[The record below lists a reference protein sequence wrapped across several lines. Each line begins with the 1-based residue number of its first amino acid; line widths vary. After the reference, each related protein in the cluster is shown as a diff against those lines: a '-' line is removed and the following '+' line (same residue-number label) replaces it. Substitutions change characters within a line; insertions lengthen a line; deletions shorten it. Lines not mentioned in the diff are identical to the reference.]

1 MFIAQGHVVRKI
13 LKFAKIANSS
23 WYKSLGRDPASV
35 DKRKKNKGR
44 PAPGF
49 TINPDGLVIFDHAI
63 IQALKDLRSEPF
75 FEKAG
80 GYHKLTRY
88 LERDHGFIVNHK
100 KVYRLCMENNLLLP
114 RKKKTK
120 RRGKKVCE
128 NRNVTGPNQLWQ
140 FDIKYG
146 YIHGENRFFF
156 LMVFIDTFNRNIMDY
171 HLGLQCRASDMI
183 FTLNNALRKND
194 VDASDLVIRSDNGS
208 QMTSHMFKNH
218 IDGIGLEHEFTPPSI
233 PNLNAYVESFF
244 SIVETE
250 LFQSRVFESYS
261 EAYEATVKFIKH
273 YHERRI
279 HGSLNYKTPLE
290 FKKEWTKENEK
301 EDNKLRA

>member
-1 MFIAQGHVVRKI
+1 MFIDQGHTVRKI
-13 LKFAKIANSS
+13 LKFAKLASS
-23 WYKSLGRDPASV
+23 TWYKSLNRSPGQKDGR
-35 DKRKKNKGR
+35 KMNKGR
-44 PAPGF
+44 PIPGF
-49 TINPDGLVIFDHAI
+49 TLNPDGLVIFDYAI
-63 IQALKDLRSEPF
+63 VKALKELRAEPF

-88 LERDHGFIVNHK
+88 LEKDHGYIINHK
-100 KVYRLCMENNLLLP
+100 KVYRLCAENNLLLP
-114 RKKKTK
+114 KKKKAK

-128 NRNVTGPNQLWQ
+128 NRVVTGPNQLWQ

-171 HLGLQCRASDMI
+171 HLGLRCTASDII
-183 FTLNNALRKND
+183 FTLNNALEKDRIDISN
-194 VDASDLVIRSDNGS
+194 LVIRSDNGS
-208 QMTSHMFKNH
+208 QMTSHMFEKH
-218 IDGIGLEHEFTPPSI
+218 VRGLGLEHEFTPPST

-250 LFQSRVFESYS
+250 LFQAHVFESYS
-261 EAYEATVKFIKH
+261 EAFEVTVKFIKH

-290 FKKEWTKENEK
+290 FKNDWTKEAEK
-301 EDNKLRA
+301 ENNKLRA

>member
-1 MFIAQGHVVRKI
+1 MFIAQGYSVRKI
-13 LKFAKIANSS
+13 LKFVKLASS
-23 WYKSLGRDPASV
+23 TWYKSVNRFPDQK
-35 DKRKKNKGR
+35 DKRKNNKGR
-44 PAPGF
+44 PIPGY
-49 TINPDGLVIFDHAI
+49 TVNPDGLVIFDHAI
-63 IQALKDLRSEPF
+63 IQALIDLRGEPF

-80 GYHKLTRY
+80 GYHKLTHY
-88 LERDHGFIVNHK
+88 LERDHGYIVNHK
-100 KVYRLCMENNLLLP
+100 KVYRLCSENGLLLP
-114 RKKKTK
+114 KKKKTK
-120 RRGKKVCE
+120 RRGKKICE

-171 HLGLQCRASDMI
+171 HLGLQCKGSDII
-183 FTLNNALRKND
+183 FTLNNALRKDD
-194 VDASDLVIRSDNGS
+194 VDASNLVIRSDNGT

-218 IDGIGLEHEFTPPSI
+218 TEALGLEHEFTPPST
-233 PNLNAYVESFF
+233 PNLNAFVESFF

-250 LFQSRVFESYS
+250 LFQEHIFESYS
-261 EAYEATVKFIKH
+261 KAYETTVKFIKH

-290 FKKEWTKENEK
+290 FKKEWTEENKKENS
-301 EDNKLRA
+301 KLRA

>member
-1 MFIAQGHVVRKI
+1 MFIAQGYAVRKI
-13 LKFAKIANSS
+13 LKFAKVASS
-23 WYKSLGRDPASV
+23 TWYKLMKRSPDQKDGR
-35 DKRKKNKGR
+35 KNNKGR

-49 TINPDGLVIFDHAI
+49 TVNPDGLVIFDSAI
-63 IQALKDLRSEPF
+63 TQALKDLRAEPF

-80 GYHKLTRY
+80 GYHKLTHY
-88 LERDHGFIVNHK
+88 LEKDHGFIVNHK
-100 KVYRLCMENNLLLP
+100 KVYRLCREHDLLLP

-120 RRGKKVCE
+120 RRGKKICE
-128 NRNVTGPNQLWQ
+128 NRDVTGPNQLWQ

-171 HLGLQCRASDMI
+171 HLGLRCTAADII
-183 FTLNNALRKND
+183 FTLSNALEKENID
-194 VDASDLVIRSDNGS
+194 VSNLVIRSDNGT
-208 QMTSHMFKNH
+208 QMTSHMFKSH
-218 IDGIGLEHEFTPPSI
+218 IESLGLEHEFTPPST

-250 LFQSRVFESYS
+250 LFQAHIFESYS
-261 EAYEATVKFIKH
+261 QAYETTVKFIKH

-290 FKKEWTKENEK
+290 FKKEWTEENEK
-301 EDNKLRA
+301 ENNKLRA